1 MMNKYMAVTGDDVDG
16 DDWCGLGGD
25 GDGGDDDDG
34 GGGDS
39 DDGEGNDGDDWV
51 VLHEIFACWH

>member
-25 GDGGDDDDG
+25 GGDDHD
-34 GGGDS
+34 GGDS
-39 DDGEGNDGDDWV
+39 DDGEGDDGDDWV
-51 VLHEIFACWH
+51 VLHEISACWH

>member
-1 MMNKYMAVTGDDVDG
+1 MNKHMAVTGDDADG
-16 DDWCGLGGD
+16 DDWFGLGGD
-25 GDGGDDDDG
+25 GDDDDG

-39 DDGEGNDGDDWV
+39 DDGEDDDGDDWV

>member
-1 MMNKYMAVTGDDVDG
+1 MSKHVAVTGNDVD
-16 DDWCGLGGD
+16 DDWGGLGGD
-25 GDGGDDDDG
+25 GDDDDG

-39 DDGEGNDGDDWV
+39 DDGEGDDGDDWV

>member
-1 MMNKYMAVTGDDVDG
+1 MMNKHMAVTGDDADG
-16 DDWCGLGGD
+16 DYWFGLGGD
-25 GDGGDDDDG
+25 GDGGDDDD
-34 GGGDS
+34 GGDS

>member
-1 MMNKYMAVTGDDVDG
+1 MAVTGDDVDG

>member
-1 MMNKYMAVTGDDVDG
+1 MNKHMAVTGDDADG
-16 DDWCGLGGD
+16 DDWFDLGGD
-25 GDGGDDDDG
+25 GDGGDDDD
-34 GGGDS
+34 GGDS